1 MDFSSLPTFGNY
13 IVCVCFSTGCLNR
26 SWSFYLDITLKFL
39 IVLRE
44 KWRRKSYYRKTV
56 AILPLPSSSNFQ
68 VMVDIG
74 MQGHPSFLLS
84 EHRRCDDADCRAP
97 TWIHVSCELLK
108 WYVSV
113 PVVSSWSLNQT
124 RNVSSTPFY
133 LKRLYSFTS
142 VGLKN
147 VCRAWSLSP
156 PWGICAVLGVHLF
169 VTVWTA
175 ARQAPL
181 STGVSRQGYWR
192 GLPCPPPVISQPR
205 DWTALW
211 VDSLPA
217 ELPGKNRNL
226 GVFLYLVA
234 TLVCLRP
241 EFNPLSSNY
250 QREKVTLLWKT
261 GNFSLLLT
269 PK

>member
-1 MDFSSLPTFGNY
+1 
-13 IVCVCFSTGCLNR
+13 
-26 SWSFYLDITLKFL
+26 
-39 IVLRE
+39 
-44 KWRRKSYYRKTV
+44 
-56 AILPLPSSSNFQ
+56 
-68 VMVDIG
+68 

-84 EHRRCDDADCRAP
+84 EHHRCDDADCRAP

-124 RNVSSTPFY
+124 YNVSSTLFY

-147 VCRAWSLSP
+147 MCRAWSLSH
-156 PWGICAVLGVHLF
+156 VHLF
-169 VTVWTA
+169 ATVWTA

-181 STGVSRQGYWR
+181 SMGVSRQGYWH

-205 DWTALW
+205 DWTALRA
-211 VDSLPA
+211 DSLPA

-234 TLVCLRP
+234 TLVFLRP
-241 EFNPLSSNY
+241 EFNLLPSNY